1 MPMQRAVPV
10 CTLLRNI
17 FSFSLKLFTGVLK
30 SKEVDRFLGSQHILI
45 LIANLNIFGNSEMK
59 TRSAS

>member
-1 MPMQRAVPV
+1 M

-30 SKEVDRFLGSQHILI
+30 SKEVDRCLGSQHILI